1 MFTKSLFNSSNNISN
16 NNILLFSRKNWVNL
30 HQKYLGKWNDYS
42 WDGGTALEGST
53 PIGGGGFMPMAAS
66 GGGANVGSDSAA
78 AAAAGG
84 EAPKH
89 LAILN
94 DYQQATG
101 RKVDQKA
108 EK

>member
-1 MFTKSLFNSSNNISN
+1 MSVADAKV
-16 NNILLFSRKNWVNL
+16 LLATSGKDAAPVAEKNPL
-30 HQKYLGKWNDYS
+30 D
-42 WDGGTALEGST
+42 AA
-53 PIGGGGFMPMAAS
+53 MAAS

-94 DYQQATG
+94 DYQQATV